1 VFKKDGSAGMEER
14 SYSEEE
20 FNNFLVS
27 PELFEGFIRIN

>member
-1 VFKKDGSAGMEER
+1 VATKDGWQDR
-14 SYSEEE
+14 SYSEDE

>member
-1 VFKKDGSAGMEER
+1 VFKKDGSGLEDR
-14 SYSEEE
+14 SYTEKE